1 MSEMMLSLL
10 ALSPLSLLS
19 FSFAPCGFFKC
30 EDDSGVNQNRYMLQ
44 LIGEFRLSAAIKCCR
59 RYSFRYMQISFR
71 PTKVVSG
78 LNIPDAE

>member
-30 EDDSGVNQNRYMLQ
+30 ENDSGVNQNRYLLQ
-44 LIGEFRLSAAIKCCR
+44 LIGEFRLNAAIGR
-59 RYSFRYMQISFR
+59 VAAGTAFYMQISFR
-71 PTKVVSG
+71 STKAVGG

>member
-10 ALSPLSLLS
+10 TLSPLSLLS

-30 EDDSGVNQNRYMLQ
+30 ENDSGVNQNRYLLQ
-44 LIGEFRLSAAIKCCR
+44 LIGEFRLNAAIGR
-59 RYSFRYMQISFR
+59 VAAGTARYMQISFR
-71 PTKVVSG
+71 PTKAVGG